1 MWIFPDVDESQNLKK
16 WKHQKNINNK
26 INFTDKRQNHKHCKE
41 MMLQLD
47 PAELLRETLEGCD
60 IETDLDTIDRI
71 AENLKQLQD
80 ERNQNIITEQQEL
93 QGKYTTSQF
102 MHNN

>member
-1 MWIFPDVDESQNLKK
+1 
-16 WKHQKNINNK
+16 
-26 INFTDKRQNHKHCKE
+26 